1 VRAPPRDYRG
11 GLTVAVKKKLASMM
25 DDFWEAMESAEA
37 SAEAQDW
44 LGASEFAETAAG
56 IARKLDRED

>member
-1 VRAPPRDYRG
+1 M
-11 GLTVAVKKKLASMM
+11 AVKKKLASMM